1 MSTILATSDLILR
14 KESLDAPRLAPFRPA
29 RALPG
34 RKSEILTAGDGRL
47 QARRCATSLC
57 GVRCTVVPTL
67 RFAPR
72 GFVACRH
79 VVMFVTSYMRTYTHV
94 DSVPRVRAHQF
105 PRGGPGRA
113 AGARHP
119 TLPRRGAE
127 AARPRTSVKA
137 ARTGP
142 TGDRRTPLSRL
153 RPLAASGKRPAA
165 TRPPPCGGAAPGPR
179 VRGCVR
185 LSRQRGLRSS

>member
-79 VVMFVTSYMRTYTHV
+79 GHAVCYMPHLLTLIRSRESAH
-94 DSVPRVRAHQF
+94 SFRAAD
-105 PRGGPGRA
+105 PPGRA
-113 AGARHP
+113 A